1 MEEFAKLNDAIG
13 NVKDEIVGEIAE
25 TTAFIVNDIEDELK
39 DIAWQITCN
48 SDGNANDVIK
58 FSFDKTAQKVAKA
71 LKELNTAAAC
81 KDVSKITGNHSC
93 HSMYVLDQIDLK
105 TRKTFNF

>member
-13 NVKDEIVGEIAE
+13 DVKDEIVGEIAE
-25 TTAFIVNDIEDELK
+25 TSAFIIADIKDELE

-48 SDGNANDVIK
+48 ADGNANDVIK

-71 LKELNTAAAC
+71 LKELNTAAVC
-81 KDVSKITGNHSC
+81 KDVSKITWEILLS
-93 HSMYVLDQIDLK
+93 
-105 TRKTFNF
+105 F

>member
-58 FSFDKTAQKVAKA
+58 FSFD
-71 LKELNTAAAC
+71 
-81 KDVSKITGNHSC
+81 
-93 HSMYVLDQIDLK
+93 
-105 TRKTFNF
+105 